1 MSDTTLQLRTYQLEP
16 ALAEAFVAWW
26 MATMPALRQRFGMRV
41 AFAWLDEDNALFV
54 WGLEVDGDRAAF
66 LAAEQAYNDSPERKA
81 LKLPDP
87 AMVRSAS
94 SGFARRA
101 TPRQDRRA

>member
-1 MSDTTLQLRTYQLEP
+1 MSTKTLQLRTYQLDK
-16 ALAEAFVAWW
+16 ALADAFVEWW
-26 MATMPALRQRFGMRV
+26 MATMPELRERFGMRIP
-41 AFAWLDEDNALFV
+41 FAWLDEDNALFV

-87 AMVRSAS
+87 AMVRSVS
-94 SGFARRA
+94 SGFARAA
-101 TPRQDRRA
+101 TAS